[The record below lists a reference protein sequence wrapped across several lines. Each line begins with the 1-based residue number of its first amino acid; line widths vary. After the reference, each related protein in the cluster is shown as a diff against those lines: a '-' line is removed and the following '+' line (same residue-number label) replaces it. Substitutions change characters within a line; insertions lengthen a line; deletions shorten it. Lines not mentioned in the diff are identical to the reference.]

1 MARLSFRRI
10 HRHARVSATSRAHKA
25 EQTTTD
31 NWPQSRENVN
41 QFGSAQKLLE
51 FLSVDDSVYEM
62 EMNLV
67 PMRFQQ
73 RRQSPGSGTKCLQL
87 WQCLPRNTRSKQY
100 LAVMMPELVG
110 ATSAR
115 PTHTAAVAAVIMLNV
130 FASVD
135 AFKAPRSGV
144 LEARFPAYTR
154 SWCRQS
160 LDVRKGRVATIAM
173 VPITPSV
180 EEGTLEDGLRRSA
193 WEGKAPAIDKF
204 NMEVVHQNPAV
215 FRIPGL
221 LSPDECDALIE
232 DAVRNSEEATEYLNA
247 RVNNDVQGGD
257 RDAGSGYSEEAAN
270 QAMQWSGGA
279 TSGMRLRLSESS
291 LRLIDE
297 RVLALLGD
305 AVMGR
310 QLKMVR
316 DQIWVRPDDQTV
328 IVRDATVV
336 HYKAGEGVAPH
347 VDGKD
352 ATLLCYLNDVP
363 VGGGGRTVFP
373 EVNVA
378 SVPTKGNALL

>member
-1 MARLSFRRI
+1 MKR
-10 HRHARVSATSRAHKA
+10 
-25 EQTTTD
+25 
-31 NWPQSRENVN
+31 
-41 QFGSAQKLLE
+41 
-51 FLSVDDSVYEM
+51 
-62 EMNLV
+62 NLV
-67 PMRFQQ
+67 LRLKKA
-73 RRQSPGSGTKCLQL
+73 QSPVSGTKYLQL
-87 WQCLPRNTRSKQY
+87 WQCLPLKHSSKHN

-115 PTHTAAVAAVIMLNV
+115 SMHTAAVAAVIMLSI
-130 FASVD
+130 FAPVD

-144 LEARFPAYTR
+144 LEARFQAYTR

-160 LDVRKGRVATIAM
+160 PDTTRRVRKGRVATIAM

-193 WEGKAPAIDKF
+193 WEGKAPAIEKF

-247 RVNNDVQGGD
+247 RVNNEVQGGD
-257 RDAGSGYSEEAAN
+257 SDAGSGYSEEAAN

-291 LRLIDE
+291 LRLIEE

-305 AVMGR
+305 AVTGR

-316 DQIWVRPDDQTV
+316 DQIWVRPDDRTV